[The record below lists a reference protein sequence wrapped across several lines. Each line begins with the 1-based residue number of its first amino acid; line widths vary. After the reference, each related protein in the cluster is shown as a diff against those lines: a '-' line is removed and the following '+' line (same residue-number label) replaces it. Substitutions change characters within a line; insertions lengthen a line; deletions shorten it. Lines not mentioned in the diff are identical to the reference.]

1 MKAAKAAPKLR
12 CDEYKM
18 DKKGKCPGDTGYVS
32 FVKEDVPKD
41 FAVSRS
47 DVCVPTQLLMRD
59 LYMTT
64 IYLFMQH
71 PGLRRRDEGQESRRR
86 KINS

>member
-1 MKAAKAAPKLR
+1 VTQLQRKLPQAYAAEMKAAKAAPKLR

-32 FVKEDVPKD
+32 FVKDNVPKD

-47 DVCVPTQLLMRD
+47 E
-59 LYMTT
+59 
-64 IYLFMQH
+64 YLRSTEH
-71 PGLRRRDEGQESRRR
+71 SC
-86 KINS
+86 S

>member
-41 FAVSRS
+41 FAVSR
-47 DVCVPTQLLMRD
+47 
-59 LYMTT
+59 
-64 IYLFMQH
+64 F
-71 PGLRRRDEGQESRRR
+71 
-86 KINS
+86 

>member
-1 MKAAKAAPKLR
+1 MRDSTSTIFLQAYAAEQKAAKAAEKPR

-32 FVKEDVPKD
+32 FVKDDVPKD

-47 DVCVPTQLLMRD
+47 APYSFYSVVNERPVHDR
-59 LYMTT
+59 
-64 IYLFMQH
+64 
-71 PGLRRRDEGQESRRR
+71 
-86 KINS
+86 